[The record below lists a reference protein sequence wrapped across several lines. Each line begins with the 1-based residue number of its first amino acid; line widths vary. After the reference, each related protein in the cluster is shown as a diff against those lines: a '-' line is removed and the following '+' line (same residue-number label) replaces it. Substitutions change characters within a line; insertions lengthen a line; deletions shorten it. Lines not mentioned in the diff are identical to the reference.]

1 MVNGLIRHPHDVLV
15 LDASEAQSP
24 PRTLA
29 IVKNNHKTQDIQS
42 EICKC
47 RKESVTLPAE
57 GHIEYMSE
65 PNKAFC
71 RNLRQQTP

>member
-71 RNLRQQTP
+71 RNLLPQTP